1 MDITQ
6 IAQVIKLRRKV
17 LNIDQLTLSSLAGV
31 GINTLVSIER
41 GTGNPQIK
49 TLLTVLDTLGLQLNI
64 SLKD

>member
-17 LNIDQLTLSSLAGV
+17 LNIDQLTLSALAGV

-41 GTGNPQIK
+41 ATGNPQIK

>member
-6 IAQVIKLRRKV
+6 IAQVIKLRRKM
-17 LNIDQLTLSSLAGV
+17 LNLDQPTLSALAGV

-49 TLLTVLDTLGLQLNI
+49 TLLSILDTLGLQLTI